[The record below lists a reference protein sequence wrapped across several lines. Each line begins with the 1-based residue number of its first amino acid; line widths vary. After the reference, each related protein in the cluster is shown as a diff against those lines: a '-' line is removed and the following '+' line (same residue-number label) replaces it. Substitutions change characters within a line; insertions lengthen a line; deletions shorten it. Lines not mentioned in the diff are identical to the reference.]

1 MTDSFAEVTDIDY
14 QQLTKIGLTY
24 FNRSPKR
31 LLLTSGILVTFVEL
45 FNIKHIMNEELFP
58 SCPIRNILSRFSN
71 KWSLLILYTLNLQPT
86 MRFNALRREIPD
98 ISQKMLTNTLRTLE
112 EDGLVTR
119 TIYAEVPP
127 RVEYS
132 ITDRTRSLL
141 PHVNSLIAWAKEN
154 MPAIL
159 RDRESHGKR
168 KK

>member
-1 MTDSFAEVTDIDY
+1 MTDSFAAVTDIDY

-24 FNRSPKR
+24 FNRSKNG

-45 FNIKHIMNEELFP
+45 FNIKHIMNEGLFP
-58 SCPIRNILSRFSN
+58 SCPIRHILSRFSD

-154 MPAIL
+154 MPAIV
-159 RDRESHGKR
+159 RDRESHGKP

>member
-1 MTDSFAEVTDIDY
+1 MTDSFAAVTDIDY
-14 QQLTKIGLTY
+14 QQLTKTGLTY
-24 FNRSPKR
+24 FNHTQNR

-45 FNIKHIMNEELFP
+45 FNIKHIMNEGLFP
-58 SCPIRNILSRFSN
+58 SCPIRNILSRFSD
-71 KWSLLILYTLNLQPT
+71 KWSLLVLYTLNLQPT

-119 TIYAEVPP
+119 AIYAEVPP

-154 MPAIL
+154 MSTIL

-168 KK
+168 NK

>member
-1 MTDSFAEVTDIDY
+1 MTDSFAAVTDIDY
-14 QQLTKIGLTY
+14 QQLTKTGLTY
-24 FNRSPKR
+24 FNHTQNR

-45 FNIKHIMNEELFP
+45 FNIKHIMNEGLFP
-58 SCPIRNILSRFSN
+58 SCPIRNILSRFSD

-159 RDRESHGKR
+159 RDRESHGKP

>member
-24 FNRSPKR
+24 FNHTQNR

-58 SCPIRNILSRFSN
+58 SCPIRNILSRFSD
-71 KWSLLILYTLNLQPT
+71 KWSLLVLYTLNLQPT

-154 MPAIL
+154 MPAIV
-159 RDRESHGKR
+159 RDRESHGKP

>member
-1 MTDSFAEVTDIDY
+1 
-14 QQLTKIGLTY
+14 
-24 FNRSPKR
+24 
-31 LLLTSGILVTFVEL
+31 
-45 FNIKHIMNEELFP
+45 MNEELFP
-58 SCPIRNILSRFSN
+58 SCPIRNILSRFSD

>member
-1 MTDSFAEVTDIDY
+1 MTDSFVAVTDIDY

-24 FNRSPKR
+24 FNCSPKR

-58 SCPIRNILSRFSN
+58 SCPIRNILSRFSD
-71 KWSLLILYTLNLQPT
+71 KWSLLVLYTLNLQST

>member
-1 MTDSFAEVTDIDY
+1 MTDSFAAVTDIDY

-24 FNRSPKR
+24 FNRSKNG
-31 LLLTSGILVTFVEL
+31 LLLTSGILVTCVEL
-45 FNIKHIMNEELFP
+45 FNVKHIMNEELFP
-58 SCPIRNILSRFSN
+58 GCPIRNILSRFSD
-71 KWSLLILYTLNLQPT
+71 KWSLLVLYTLNLQPT

-154 MPAIL
+154 MSTIL
-159 RDRESHGKR
+159 RDRESHGKP

>member
-1 MTDSFAEVTDIDY
+1 MTDSFVAVTDIDY

-58 SCPIRNILSRFSN
+58 SCPIRNILSRFSD

-159 RDRESHGKR
+159 RDRESHGKL